1 MSYNEV
7 LRHWQSDE
15 TLPEFQCIFA
25 AVFAVVLH
33 VVEETKEILQ
43 ALKADLI
50 THRDTQMRHKSSN
63 INQTQVIM
71 YMC

>member
-25 AVFAVVLH
+25 AVLVVVLH

-43 ALKADLI
+43 TLKADLI
-50 THRDTQMRHKSSN
+50 THTETHKDTQMRHKSSN
-63 INQTQVIM
+63 IN
-71 YMC
+71 

>member
-25 AVFAVVLH
+25 AVLAVVLH

-43 ALKADLI
+43 TLKADLI
-50 THRDTQMRHKSSN
+50 THTETQE
-63 INQTQVIM
+63 
-71 YMC
+71 